1 MLFIHGYAENW
12 WIWRR
17 LLQPVAT
24 AGFHAMAVDLRGY
37 GNSDKPPRGYDLL
50 TAAEDIYGLIRATG
64 HRSATIVGQGLG
76 GTVAW
81 TLATN
86 HPDHVSELILVS
98 SPHPRAFR
106 DDPLRRPLGGRPFP
120 SQFLS
125 AQLPRLSEWRMKGDN
140 WVKDYLTNRTIP
152 GWLET
157 QEGAE
162 TLHML
167 SVSLRVPKVAYC
179 ANEYLRWISR
189 SNFRPDGWD
198 YYKKMDQKLPMRATI
213 IVGSQDHTITLEDLE
228 GSGKYV
234 TGLNLIQ
241 ILNAGYF
248 PQLEQEDEFEKILLD
263 TLLN

>member
-1 MLFIHGYAENW
+1 
-12 WIWRR
+12 
-17 LLQPVAT
+17 
-24 AGFHAMAVDLRGY
+24 MAVDLRGY

-140 WVKDYLTNRTIP
+140 WVKDYLTNRTTP

-167 SVSLRVPKVAYC
+167 SVSLRIPKVAYC